1 MNTILLII
9 SIITFPLFFISK
21 RMFWGLIWFPLFI
34 YSLGSALYKIKLFAY
49 YADYITNAFPILF
62 EFLCLTLLVGI
73 YKVLQYKISAKLP
86 QIIKPF
92 GVWIGILL
100 IIEIII
106 LDLAGYNI
114 FYSNYYPSSYFASQP
129 NRFLV
134 WLITGCGLG
143 VLLLISHKYKQLSL
157 STYALLAIFIYAII
171 ANILPNS
178 IILYTILGAVL
189 SLFLLFIL
197 LFYARASQKTKLF
210 KFTIF
215 LILFRVALFFL

>member
-1 MNTILLII
+1 MNIILLII
-9 SIITFPLFFISK
+9 SIISFPLFFITK

-34 YSLGSALYKIKLFAY
+34 YSFGSVLYKLKLFAY

-73 YKVLQYKISAKLP
+73 YKVLQYKYSTKLP

-92 GVWIGILL
+92 GVWVGILL

-114 FYSNYYPSSYFASQP
+114 FYSNYYPSSYFASSS

-134 WLITGCGLG
+134 WLITGFTVGL
-143 VLLLISHKYKQLSL
+143 LYFISRKYKPLSL
-157 STYALLAIFIYAII
+157 STYALLAIFAYATI
-171 ANILPNS
+171 ANILPDN
-178 IILYTILGAVL
+178 IILYTVWGFVL
-189 SLFLLFIL
+189 SLTMLIL
-197 LFYARASQKTKLF
+197 VLFYARTGQKTKLL

-215 LILFRVALFFL
+215 LIILRFALFFI